1 MLKWTKFMM
10 ECDDDDDDDNDSPW
24 GSESIAR

>member
-1 MLKWTKFMM
+1 MM